1 MAETAPDTGSA
12 AREDA
17 TTGVLIFGSCVSR
30 DTFAFLPD
38 SFRLLSYVARQSAI
52 SVGAPA
58 AGVQER
64 LTRLPSSFQDRVVR
78 GDVRGDFLET
88 VERLSPKVDLLLI
101 DLIDERGGVV
111 HVNGGYVT
119 KLAELWNAGGAAA
132 TARGRRIAFA
142 TDDHFAL
149 WSAATHRIAERLR
162 ALDLFDR
169 TLVLRTPWAST
180 MPSGADVPVPS
191 WMTRPDTANAQYVR
205 YFAHLEALGHRIVSL
220 PESQAQSTESHR
232 WGPSPFH
239 YTDEA
244 YTFLAA
250 EIRARAGRPASENA

>member
-1 MAETAPDTGSA
+1 MT
-12 AREDA
+12 EDVQATRSRA

-78 GDVRGDFLET
+78 GDVRGDLFET
-88 VERLSPKVDLLLI
+88 LERLAPEIDLVLM

-111 HVNGGYVT
+111 QVNGGYVT
-119 KLAELWNAGGAAA
+119 KLTELWNAGGAAA
-132 TARGRRIAFA
+132 TSGGRRIPFA

-149 WSAATHRIAERLR
+149 WSAATRRIAERLR
-162 ALDLFDR
+162 ALDLFESAI
-169 TLVLRTPWAST
+169 VLRTPWART
-180 MPSGADVPVPS
+180 MTSGADVPVPT
-191 WMTRPDTANAQYVR
+191 WMTPPDIANTQYSR
-205 YFAHLEALGHRIVSL
+205 YFAHLESLGHRLLSL
-220 PESQAQSTESHR
+220 PESHAQSTESHQ

-244 YTFLAA
+244 YTWLAT
-250 EIRARAGRPASENA
+250 EIMRRGATTGASAHA